1 MIAVWR
7 SRAERDLDGLI
18 RYVAQQD
25 VRAAVE
31 LDLRIEQKIALLEAY
46 PRLGHITSDGI
57 TRELAVTSSVK
68 LFYRIR
74 PKLKA
79 VEIVRI
85 IRTRRKYP

>member
-7 SRAERDLDGLI
+7 SRAEMDLDSLV
-18 RYVAQQD
+18 RHVAQQD
-25 VRAAVE
+25 VRAAID
-31 LDLRIEQKIALLEAY
+31 LDLRIAQKVALLETY
-46 PRLGHITSDGI
+46 PHLGHITSDGV

-85 IRTRRKYP
+85 IHTRRKYP